1 MISEKVKKAKAEHPT
16 IRIGKNG
23 LSEGLLNEIK
33 RQLKEHEVVKIRI
46 GIKNEDRREIA
57 KKVAELVNAKL
68 VEVRGY
74 TFILMKNDS
83 S

>member
-1 MISEKVKKAKAEHPT
+1 MISEKVRKTKAEHPT

-23 LSEGLLNEIK
+23 LTEGLINEIK

-46 GIKNEDRREIA
+46 GIKDQDRRELA
-57 KKVAELVNAKL
+57 KKVAEAVNAQL

-74 TFILMKNDS
+74 TFILMRNDS
-83 S
+83 Y